1 MRTQTHDT
9 QTQTPPFVTKQD
21 KELDFWATVTD
32 EELAFWSSYK
42 IQGLGKYYT
51 EFEAE

>member
-1 MRTQTHDT
+1 MQTQFQAT
-9 QTQTPPFVTKQD
+9 QTQTPPFMTAQD

-32 EELAFWSSYK
+32 EELEFWSSYT
-42 IQGLGKYYT
+42 IHGLGKFYT

>member
-1 MRTQTHDT
+1 MQTQIHDT
-9 QTQTPPFVTKQD
+9 QTQPPLFVTAQD

-32 EELAFWSSYK
+32 EELEFWSSYT
-42 IQGLGKYYT
+42 IHGLGKFYT